1 MLVSISVL
9 IFIASMVAAPPAS
22 GPQGQQDDAAYKA
35 ERRRAIELFMQNKH
49 LEALPLFADL
59 AKKNPTDHEVL
70 LGLAGCMISEA
81 SSRDDD
87 KAAAERVQAR
97 QLLLKAKELGNTSA
111 LLENLLQTIPEDGV
125 IHYSDSPADQAMR
138 AGEAA
143 FSRSDLAEAIRQYSK
158 VLELEPN
165 NATAALFVGDAYFA
179 GNNFAQAAEWYERSI
194 KINPDRETA
203 YRYYSD
209 MLTKQGQMEKAR
221 TMAIRAVIAEPYN
234 PITWRGLGEWARA
247 NQLQLVRMHMDIPS
261 SVTQSGE
268 RNLTINVDPAQPKE
282 AMGVWLSY
290 SLARA
295 AWSGEKFK
303 KVFPQEK
310 EYRHSLAEESDAL
323 TSAATVWKELNEA
336 DKKPAST
343 LPGDPLLL
351 TLVKLHRS
359 GMIEP
364 YVLLNAADAGI
375 AQDYAA
381 YREKN
386 RGKLEEY
393 LSTFVVPPAPV
404 K

>member
-1 MLVSISVL
+1 LLISIST
-9 IFIASMVAAPPAS
+9 IFLLGLAFVPPAPS
-22 GPQGQQDDAAYKA
+22 PQDDASYKA
-35 ERRRAIELFMQNKH
+35 ERRRAFELFNKDLH
-49 LEALPLFADL
+49 LQALPVFAEL
-59 AKKNPTDHEVL
+59 AKKNPRDHEVL
-70 LGLAGCMISEA
+70 VGLATCMISHANTVE
-81 SSRDDD
+81 DDQA
-87 KAAAERVQAR
+87 AAAERVRAR
-97 QLLLKAKELGNTSA
+97 ELLLKAKELGSTSM
-111 LLENLLQTIPEDGV
+111 LMENLLQTIPVDGV
-125 IHYSDSPADQAMR
+125 LIYASTPQDQAMR

-143 FSRSDLAEAIRQYSK
+143 FGRRDFPEAIRQYSK
-158 VLELEPN
+158 VLELDPKN
-165 NATAALFVGDAYFA
+165 YSAALFIGDTYFTEKD
-179 GNNFAQAAEWYERSI
+179 FAQAAVWYERAI
-194 KINPDRETA
+194 QLGPNRETA

-209 MLTKQGQMEKAR
+209 MLTRQGDMAKAR

-234 PITWRGLGEWARA
+234 PITWRGLQAWARV
-247 NQLQLVRMHMDIPS
+247 NQLQLARMHMDIPN

-268 RNLTINVDPAQPKE
+268 KNLTINVDPAQSKE

-290 SLARA
+290 GLARA

-310 EYRHSLAEESDAL
+310 EYRHSLAEEVDAL

-359 GMIEP
+359 GMLEP

-375 AQDYAA
+375 AQDYEA

-386 RGKLEEY
+386 RAKLEEY